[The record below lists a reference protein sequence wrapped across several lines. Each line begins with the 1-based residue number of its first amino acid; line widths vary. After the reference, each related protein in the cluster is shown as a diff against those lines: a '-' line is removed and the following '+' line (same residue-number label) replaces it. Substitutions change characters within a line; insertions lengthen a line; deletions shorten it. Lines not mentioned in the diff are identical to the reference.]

1 MKITRYKMDRKWIQ
15 QEIFLFSPQ
24 KNDKK
29 PFEIFGSRGWVKHPD
44 VSNVELSLQDWDYLR
59 ESKKRSSD
67 LRDAKKDAKDGI
79 PVKRYE

>member
-1 MKITRYKMDRKWIQ
+1 MKITRYKIDSKSFW
-15 QEIFLFSPQ
+15 QEIFVFSSE
-24 KNDKK
+24 KNDKE

-44 VSNVELSLQDWDYLR
+44 VSNVEFSLQDWDYLR

-79 PVKRYE
+79 IYNI